1 MATSVEAVHEYDHP
15 VEIVYEAFTDPDFY
29 LAKFSGVGARNVE
42 IIASG
47 DDQGVFSVETSRE
60 VPLDVPG
67 ALKSL
72 LGAWTTVIQSE
83 EWIEGEEDEFLNELN
98 IDSEGVPA
106 LLTGTM
112 TLYPS
117 GDGCINE
124 VVMRIDCRIPLV
136 GKKLERFIADST
148 ADQLA
153 AEYDFIQGYLEDL

>member
-1 MATSVEAVHEYDHP
+1 MATTVEAVHEYDHP
-15 VEIVYEAFTDPDFY
+15 VDTVFEAFTDPEFY

-47 DDQGVFSVETSRE
+47 NEDGVFSVETSRE

-72 LGAWTTVIQSE
+72 LGAWMTIIQNE
-83 EWIEGEEDEFLNELN
+83 EWIEGEEDEYLNELN

-117 GDGCINE
+117 GDGCVNE
-124 VVMRIDCRIPLV
+124 VVMRIDCKIPLV
-136 GKKLERFIADST
+136 GRKLEHFIADST
-148 ADQLA
+148 AEQLA
-153 AEYDFIQGYLEDL
+153 AEYEFIQEYLEGL

>member
-1 MATSVEAVHEYDHP
+1 MSTSVEAVHQYDHP
-15 VEIVYEAFTDPDFY
+15 IETVYAAFTDPEFY

-42 IIASG
+42 IIASA
-47 DDQGVFSVETSRE
+47 DEDGVFSVETSRE

-83 EWIEGEEDEFLNELN
+83 EWLPGEEDEYLNELK

-112 TLYPS
+112 ALYPS
-117 GDGCINE
+117 GDGCVNE
-124 VVMRIDCRIPLV
+124 VVMTIDCKIPLV
-136 GKKLERFIADST
+136 GRKLERFIADST

-153 AEYDFIQGYLEDL
+153 AEYDFIREYLKGL